1 MANNMLHITNGDSLT
16 EKMSQLD
23 LPGEV
28 VIWREM
34 LCEGETVQ
42 EIGSEEFIK
51 ARQSFLEKFYQI
63 PPEDYEVKFVSQ
75 LKKLAQAEDYDEII
89 LWFEFD
95 LFCHINMVAA
105 ISYLFQLNIQ
115 KPIYLVCSK
124 RLKGEEKL
132 QGLSQLTQKE
142 LLNHFHHKILLNEDD
157 LELAELV
164 WKLYCGNNPLRLKPE
179 IKKNSNFEYLSS
191 CLRAHIERFPNVKS
205 GLNSLE
211 ANLLKLITSHTIT
224 SHNQLL
230 GYSLEYQGYYG
241 YGDSQMLR
249 IIDNLKSFMYFD
261 NHKYTLTE
269 EGKIALNKSQNFY
282 QELKDDLYYGG
293 AKKYDFLYDDESHH
307 LLKL

>member
-1 MANNMLHITNGDSLT
+1 MTNKMLHITNGDSLT
-16 EKMSQLD
+16 DKMSRLN

-34 LCEGETVQ
+34 LCEGQTVQ
-42 EIGSEEFIK
+42 EVGSQEFITK
-51 ARQSFLEKFYQI
+51 RKEFLETCYDI
-63 PPEDYEVKFVSQ
+63 PASDYDIKFVSE
-75 LKKLAQAEDYDEII
+75 LEKLAQAKDYEEII

-95 LFCHINMVAA
+95 LFCHINMISA
-105 ISYLFQLNIQ
+105 ISFLFQQNIH

-132 QGLSQLTQKE
+132 QGLSQLSDKE
-142 LLNHFHHKILLNEDD
+142 LLNHFNHKILLNEDD

-179 IKKNSNFEYLSS
+179 IKKTSNFEYLSS

-211 ANLLKLITSHTIT
+211 ANLLKIITSHTI
-224 SHNQLL
+224 SSQNQLL

-241 YGDSQMLR
+241 YGDIQMLR
-249 IIDNLKSFMYFD
+249 IIDNLKSFIYLD
-261 NHKYTLTE
+261 NQKYSLTE
-269 EGKIALNKSQNFY
+269 EGKLALNKSQNFY

-293 AKKYDFLYDDESHH
+293 ARKYDFLYDHESHH

>member
-1 MANNMLHITNGDSLT
+1 MLHITNGDSLT
-16 EKMSQLD
+16 DKMSRLN
-23 LPGEV
+23 LSGEV
-28 VIWREM
+28 ITWREM
-34 LCEGETVQ
+34 LCEGRTVQ
-42 EIGSEEFIK
+42 EVGSQEFINIRK
-51 ARQSFLEKFYQI
+51 EFLETCYDVPSSDYQL
-63 PPEDYEVKFVSQ
+63 KFVSE
-75 LKKLAQAEDYDEII
+75 LEKLAQAKDYDEII

-95 LFCHINMVAA
+95 LFCHINMIAA
-105 ISYLFQLNIQ
+105 ISFLFQQNIQ

-132 QGLSQLTQKE
+132 QGLSQLKDKE
-142 LLNHFHHKILLNEDD
+142 LLNHFNHKILLNEDD

-191 CLRAHIERFPNVKS
+191 CLRAHIERFPNIKS

-211 ANLLKLITSHTIT
+211 ANLLKIITSHTIT

-230 GYSLEYQGYYG
+230 GYALEYQGYYG
-241 YGDSQMLR
+241 YGDIQMLR
-249 IIDNLKSFMYFD
+249 IIDNLKSFMYLD
-261 NHKYTLTE
+261 NTKYSLTE
-269 EGKIALNKSQNFY
+269 EGKMALNKSQNFY

-293 AKKYDFLYDDESHH
+293 AKKYDFLYDHESHH

>member
-1 MANNMLHITNGDSLT
+1 MTNKMLHITNGDSLT
-16 EKMSQLD
+16 DKMSRLN

-34 LCEGETVQ
+34 LCEGQTVQ
-42 EIGSEEFIK
+42 EVGSQEFIAK
-51 ARQSFLEKFYQI
+51 RKEFLETCYDI
-63 PPEDYEVKFVSQ
+63 PASDYDIKFVSE
-75 LKKLAQAEDYDEII
+75 LEKLAQAKDYEEII

-95 LFCHINMVAA
+95 LFCHINMISA
-105 ISYLFQLNIQ
+105 ISFLFQQNIH

-132 QGLSQLTQKE
+132 QGLSQLSDKE
-142 LLNHFHHKILLNEDD
+142 LLNHFEHKILLNEDD

-179 IKKNSNFEYLSS
+179 IKKTSNFEYLSS
-191 CLRAHIERFPNVKS
+191 CLRAHIERFPNIKS

-211 ANLLKLITSHTIT
+211 ANFLKIITSHTIS

-241 YGDSQMLR
+241 YGDIQMLR
-249 IIDNLKSFMYFD
+249 IIDNLKSFIYLD
-261 NHKYTLTE
+261 NQKYSLTE
-269 EGKIALNKSQNFY
+269 EGKMALNKSQNFY

-293 AKKYDFLYDDESHH
+293 ARKYDFLYDHESHH

>member
-1 MANNMLHITNGDSLT
+1 MLHITNGDSLT
-16 EKMSQLD
+16 DKMSRLN
-23 LPGEV
+23 LSGEV
-28 VIWREM
+28 ITWREM
-34 LCEGETVQ
+34 LCEGRTVQ
-42 EIGSEEFIK
+42 EVGSQEFINIRK
-51 ARQSFLEKFYQI
+51 EFLETCYDVPSSDYQM
-63 PPEDYEVKFVSQ
+63 KFVSE
-75 LKKLAQAEDYDEII
+75 LEKLAQAKDYDEII

-95 LFCHINMVAA
+95 LFCHINMIAA
-105 ISYLFQLNIQ
+105 ISFLFQQNIQ

-124 RLKGEEKL
+124 RLQGEKKL

-142 LLNHFHHKILLNEDD
+142 LLNHFNHKILLNEDD

-164 WKLYCGNNPLRLKPE
+164 WKLYCGINPLRLKPE

-211 ANLLKLITSHTIT
+211 ANLLKLIVSHTIT

-230 GYSLEYQGYYG
+230 GYALEYQGYYG
-241 YGDSQMLR
+241 YGDIQMLR
-249 IIDNLKSFMYFD
+249 IIDNLKSFMYLD
-261 NHKYTLTE
+261 NTKYSLTE
-269 EGKIALNKSQNFY
+269 EGKMALNKSQNFY

-293 AKKYDFLYDDESHH
+293 AKKYDFLYDHESHH